1 MYPVDAFLGQNGMSK
16 EMVMENSEQAYLIK
30 STKQGRNIFLN
41 FYTRRKLLGVI
52 FILPTILFL
61 VVFILYPVLS
71 NLFLSLTDACL
82 TKKNYNFIGFENYLK
97 LFTNKMFLKYSWN
110 TLVWTFFSVIGQLV
124 LGLGLAML
132 INYQTIGGPFL
143 RGFLLIPYVVP
154 AVALALITKWIF
166 NGDYGI
172 ASKWL
177 QNIGLIDYKQSPLAL
192 PGGAMAVLIFVN
204 IWRSYPFPMLIY
216 WAALKGIDTE
226 LYEAAG
232 VDGANRFQSFWFI
245 TLPQL
250 KNTTIV
256 LAILRIVWTAT
267 YFDLIWMVTGGGPA
281 GSTTHLPIM
290 IYQSSFGTFRI
301 GYASA
306 ISILLGIV
314 LFVCI
319 IYYVRKSGDFAD

>member
-1 MYPVDAFLGQNGMSK
+1 MATG
-16 EMVMENSEQAYLIK
+16 EMTYLIK
-30 STKQGRNIFLN
+30 SSKQKISIRMNYYKKKQFLGI
-41 FYTRRKLLGVI
+41 L

-61 VVFILYPVLS
+61 AVFILYPVLS
-71 NLFLSLTDACL
+71 NLALSFTDAL
-82 TKKNYNFIGFENYLK
+82 LIKKNYNFIGLKNYISLI
-97 LFTNKMFLKYSWN
+97 TNPMFLKYSWN
-110 TLVWTFFSVIGQLV
+110 TLIWTFFSVVGQLI
-124 LGLGLAML
+124 LGLGLAIL
-132 INYQTIGGPFL
+132 INQKISGGPFI

-177 QNIGLIDYKQSPLAL
+177 QSLGIIDYKQSPLAL
-192 PGGAMAVLIFVN
+192 PGGAMAVLVIVN

-216 WAALKGIDTE
+216 WAALKGIDKE
-226 LYEAAG
+226 LYEAAD
-232 VDGANRFQSFWFI
+232 VDGANRLQSFLFI

-281 GSTTHLPIM
+281 GTTTHLPIM

-306 ISILLGIV
+306 ISMMLGIV